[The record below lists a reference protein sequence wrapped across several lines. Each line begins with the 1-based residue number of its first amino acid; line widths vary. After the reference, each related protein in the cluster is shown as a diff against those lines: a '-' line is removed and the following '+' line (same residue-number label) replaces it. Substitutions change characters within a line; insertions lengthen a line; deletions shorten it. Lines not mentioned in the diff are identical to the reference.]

1 MTNPAPDTERI
12 VITRDE
18 ANSQHVD
25 DLLRRQMNLR
35 GETAFAAEPRRRWF
49 YQNWLLFMIVGALA
63 AFVAWLITEP
73 SLNDFLYVQGKI
85 EQINLDEAM
94 PAAMFN
100 NAGPEAMEFYG
111 QGWVRVNGQKIW
123 LSPGLRQGKDGR
135 FTDPFDPAGLQ
146 PGTEVG
152 LWTKFARTRDE
163 DFATAHYVDP
173 GPRAGT
179 ITRPLREQSRA
190 HETASFLFF
199 STVAGLIGLALGA
212 ADGIVCRVWSRA
224 LLGAVVGALIGFVG
238 GLLSSVLAN
247 VIYAPINSMA
257 MGQLASDSSA
267 GRAVGFMLQMIG
279 RMFAWT
285 LAGSAMGLGQGIALR
300 SKRILLHGVLG
311 GVIGGML
318 GGLLFDPLDF
328 VILGGDKIG
337 ADSSRLIGIVVIGA
351 AVGAMIGVVELLTR
365 DAWLRMVEGPLAGKE
380 FLIFR
385 DTMNIGASP
394 RSEIYLFNDDQVAPT
409 HATLRVIGDETEIS
423 ARDKVHP
430 LLINGQNVRTARL
443 RAGDRIQIGMTSFVF
458 EQRQK

>member
-1 MTNPAPDTERI
+1 MSNPAPENDRI

-35 GETAFAAEPRRRWF
+35 GETAFAAEPRRRWY
-49 YQNWLLFMIVGALA
+49 YQNWLLFMVVGALA
-63 AFVAWLITEP
+63 AFCAWLLTEP
-73 SLNDFLYVQGKI
+73 YLEDFLYVQGKI
-85 EQINLDEAM
+85 EEIRLDEAM
-94 PAAMFN
+94 PAELL
-100 NAGPEAMEFYG
+100 AGGGVEAMELYG
-111 QGWVRVNGQKIW
+111 QGWVRVNGQRIW
-123 LSPGLRQGKDGR
+123 LSPGLRLGKDGKH
-135 FTDPFDPAGLQ
+135 TDPFDPAGLQ
-146 PGTEVG
+146 PGAEVG
-152 LWTKFARTRDE
+152 FWTKFARTNQE

-173 GPRAGT
+173 NPKPGVTTA
-179 ITRPLREQSRA
+179 PLRDLNRA
-190 HETASFLFF
+190 SETSGFLFF
-199 STVAGLIGLALGA
+199 SAVAGMIGLFLGA
-212 ADGIVCRVWSRA
+212 ADGLVCRVWSRA
-224 LLGAVVGALIGFVG
+224 ILGAIVGGLIGFVG
-238 GLLSSVLAN
+238 SLVSTVVGGVL
-247 VIYAPINSMA
+247 YAPITT
-257 MGQLASDSSA
+257 LATQQMSADSSSGQA
-267 GRAVGFMLQMIG
+267 IGFMLQMIG

-285 LAGSAMGLGQGIALR
+285 LVGSTMGLGQGVVLR

-328 VILGGDKIG
+328 AILGGDDIG

-430 LLINGQNVRTARL
+430 LLINGHNVRTARL

>member
-1 MTNPAPDTERI
+1 
-12 VITRDE
+12 V
-18 ANSQHVD
+18 
-25 DLLRRQMNLR
+25 
-35 GETAFAAEPRRRWF
+35 
-49 YQNWLLFMIVGALA
+49 LF
-63 AFVAWLITEP
+63 
-73 SLNDFLYVQGKI
+73 
-85 EQINLDEAM
+85 
-94 PAAMFN
+94 
-100 NAGPEAMEFYG
+100 
-111 QGWVRVNGQKIW
+111 R
-123 LSPGLRQGKDGR
+123 
-135 FTDPFDPAGLQ
+135 
-146 PGTEVG
+146 
-152 LWTKFARTRDE
+152 
-163 DFATAHYVDP
+163 
-173 GPRAGT
+173 
-179 ITRPLREQSRA
+179 
-190 HETASFLFF
+190 
-199 STVAGLIGLALGA
+199 
-212 ADGIVCRVWSRA
+212 
-224 LLGAVVGALIGFVG
+224 
-238 GLLSSVLAN
+238 SSVLAN
-247 VIYAPINSMA
+247 VIYAPISSMA
-257 MGQLASDSSA
+257 MTQLASDSSA

-300 SKRILLHGVLG
+300 SKRILLHGILG

-328 VILGGDKIG
+328 VILGSDKIG

-409 HATLRVIGDETEIS
+409 HATLRVIGDETEIT

>member
-1 MTNPAPDTERI
+1 MSDRI

-35 GETAFAAEPRRRWF
+35 GETAFAAEPRRRWY
-49 YQNWLLFMIVGALA
+49 YQNWLLFMIAGALA
-63 AFVAWLITEP
+63 ALGAWLMVEP
-73 SLNDFLYVQGKI
+73 YLEDFLYIQGTV
-85 EQINLDEAM
+85 EEVNLDEAM
-94 PAAMFN
+94 PQEWFA
-100 NAGPEAMEFYG
+100 NAGPEAMELYG
-111 QGWVRVNGQKIW
+111 QGWVRVNGQKVW

-146 PGTEVG
+146 RGAEIG
-152 LWTKFARTRDE
+152 LWVKFAAMERVDI
-163 DFATAHYVDP
+163 ATASYIDP
-173 GPRAGT
+173 SPKKGVAT
-179 ITRPLREQSRA
+179 EPLRDQHRA
-190 HETASFLFF
+190 SESAGLLFF
-199 STVAGLIGLALGA
+199 GTVAGMIGLFLGA
-212 ADGIVCRVWSRA
+212 ADGVVTRVWHRA
-224 LLGAVVGALIGFVG
+224 LLGAAVGALIGFVG
-238 GLLSSVLAN
+238 GLISSVVAN
-247 VIYAPINSMA
+247 VIYAPITSLA
-257 MGQLASDSSA
+257 AQQLASDSGA
-267 GRAVGFMLQMIG
+267 GRAAGFMLQMIG

-300 SKRILLHGVLG
+300 SKRILLHGLLG
-311 GVIGGML
+311 GIIGGML
-318 GGLLFDPLDF
+318 GGLLFDPLDM
-328 VILGGDKIG
+328 VILGADRIG
-337 ADSSRLIGIVVIGA
+337 ADTSRLIGIVIIGA

-409 HATLRVIGDETEIS
+409 HATLRVIGDETEIT

-430 LLINGQNVRTARL
+430 LLINGQNVRNARL